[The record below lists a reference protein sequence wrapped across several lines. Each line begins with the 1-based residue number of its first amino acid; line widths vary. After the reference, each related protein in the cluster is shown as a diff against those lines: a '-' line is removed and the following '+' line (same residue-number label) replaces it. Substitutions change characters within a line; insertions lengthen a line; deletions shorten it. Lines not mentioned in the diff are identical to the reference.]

1 MILLIKRM
9 LKSCRDDRYGKQ
21 FQSVTMSDLS
31 MNCPRKILG
40 NICTEKTEYMY
51 VAIEKCSEL
60 CEYVRIKKRKLAK
73 ALKEEK

>member
-1 MILLIKRM
+1 MI
-9 LKSCRDDRYGKQ
+9 
-21 FQSVTMSDLS
+21 MSDLS
-31 MNCPRKILG
+31 KNCPRKILG
-40 NICTEKTEYMY
+40 DICTEKTEYMY

>member
-1 MILLIKRM
+1 M
-9 LKSCRDDRYGKQ
+9 LCKQ
-21 FQSVTMSDLS
+21 FQGVTMSDLS